1 MDHLE
6 RLYRHLVRTIR
17 ASFPQYLSRPFEVA
31 ELYQTIMPYRHHRR
45 ELGFDSNQDYE
56 MAVLELL
63 SGKGGYLIVEDRM
76 REALTRELA
85 SANPDPGAFREYATK
100 SVQLAPE
107 ALQRLEASAAD
118 ARAGANSA
126 STTRVSA
133 AAPMNDDVSVDAAPH
148 PRTAEPARI
157 SEPVRAST
165 AAATFPTPVGS
176 PRMSAGLPVEAG
188 EHCRY
193 CGGDLPPGRRIVF
206 CPHCGQNLTVVNCMA
221 CGTELE
227 LGWKFCTTCGRPNTA
242 STSG

>member
-17 ASFPQYLSRPFEVA
+17 ASFPQYLNRPFEVA

-45 ELGFDSNQDYE
+45 ELGFDTNQDYE
-56 MAVLELL
+56 MAVLQLL
-63 SGKGGYLIVEDRM
+63 SGRGGYLVVEDRM

-85 SANPDPGAFREYATK
+85 SANPDPGAFREYATS
-100 SVQLAPE
+100 SVQLSADALRQHDAAPAAE
-107 ALQRLEASAAD
+107 ALVPSSSAP
-118 ARAGANSA
+118 
-126 STTRVSA
+126 TQRVSA
-133 AAPMNDDVSVDAAPH
+133 ASRPAPTSNGDVESAPA
-148 PRTAEPARI
+148 PRTSEPARAAP
-157 SEPVRAST
+157 SLTALATPAATQRAS
-165 AAATFPTPVGS
+165 
-176 PRMSAGLPVEAG
+176 AGVPVEMG

-227 LGWKFCTTCGRPNTA
+227 LGWKFCTTCGRPNT
-242 STSG
+242 TSAAG